1 MKLVSWTTSLT
12 LRQKQPKLLA
22 EALYPLV
29 VTQGAF
35 TYTMQPQN
43 PNTKINLDLI
53 DQVVDRIPEWT
64 WTVVKNRLVTDL
76 VDAMTT
82 TILERLTG
90 NPNGDDRAQEILD
103 DYYASFD
110 KNKDLIVDS
119 FRIIGEEQT
128 LYSLDSLQLN
138 KITEP
143 INND

>member
-1 MKLVSWTTSLT
+1 
-12 LRQKQPKLLA
+12 
-22 EALYPLV
+22 
-29 VTQGAF
+29 
-35 TYTMQPQN
+35 MQPQN

-128 LYSLDSLQLN
+128 LYSLDSLQLD
-138 KITEP
+138 KITKPTSQE
-143 INND
+143 D